1 MRISRLELDGIG
13 PFEGAVFEIPAPP
26 EGSRGELVLF
36 EGPNGCGKTTIALAI
51 ALAAAPS
58 MLRKDDLRTIVV
70 PDSAW
75 RGRFREQEKAALIQI
90 EHRGRILNEQIESTG
105 IEHAYGDSG
114 SQIYEVSFRDG
125 AISLDNQRRHYTY
138 VPPFSEPSWMAFSF
152 QGRQSTPILHTS
164 GPREIDPVE
173 WNRTN
178 LGFGTSP
185 ASGILGQV
193 LTNIDYGRARAAVYA
208 QQATEAPDRTRFQEA
223 VEAAT
228 ARIERMEW
236 ALSTVLDRR
245 VTIEFDL
252 KRVYPRILFDGAEI
266 PLEYLGEGL
275 RSTVAW
281 LADLLVR
288 LELTPWD
295 HSDARSPFE
304 QDFWLILDEVEVNLH
319 PRMQAHLFPALRR
332 LFPNARIYATV
343 HSPFAVAAA
352 GEGHVFPI
360 RPQRGTRLV
369 TGPQEPMKLAHGQS
383 LSWVVEEVFD
393 TPSMFL
399 DAETRRSLE
408 LHDQEVRSLL
418 AGKEIDWPAFLERRR
433 WLMSLNDEVATI
445 VAMREVAVQRRID
458 AQLEDRS
465 S

>member
-58 MLRKDDLRTIVV
+58 MLRKDDLRTIDL
-70 PDSAW
+70 PCRAW
-75 RGRFREQEKAALIQI
+75 QGRFRGQDKGALVRV
-90 EHRGRILNEQIESTG
+90 EHRGTVADESIDASRIKHSCSG
-105 IEHAYGDSG
+105 VDG
-114 SQIYEVSFRDG
+114 SQAQELQFRNG
-125 AISLDNQRRHYTY
+125 AISLDDRTSYG
-138 VPPFSEPSWMAFSF
+138 PLFDELSWTAFSF
-152 QGRQSTPILHTS
+152 QGRQATPILYTS
-164 GPREIDPVE
+164 GPQDIHVAE
-173 WNRTN
+173 WEWTN
-178 LGFGTSP
+178 LGFGAKP
-185 ASGILGQV
+185 ASSILGQL
-193 LTNIDYGRARAAVYA
+193 LTNIDYRRARAAVFA
-208 QQATEAPDRTRFQEA
+208 QNAFKDSDRAEFQEA
-223 VEAAT
+223 VDAAT
-228 ARIERMEW
+228 ARIARIEE
-236 ALSTVLDRR
+236 ALSAVLDRS
-245 VTIEFDL
+245 VTVEFDL
-252 KRVYPRILFDGAEI
+252 QRVYPRILFDGAEI

-295 HSDARSPFE
+295 RSDSRSPFE

-332 LFPNARIYATV
+332 LFPNAHIYATV

-369 TGPQEPMKLAHGQS
+369 TGLQEPMKLAHGQS

-399 DAETRRSLE
+399 DAETGRALE
-408 LHDQEVRSLL
+408 LHDREVRALL
-418 AGKEIDWPAFLERRR
+418 AAKEIDWPAFLARRR
-433 WLMSLNDEVATI
+433 WLMGLNDEVATI

-458 AQLEDRS
+458 AQLEGRS